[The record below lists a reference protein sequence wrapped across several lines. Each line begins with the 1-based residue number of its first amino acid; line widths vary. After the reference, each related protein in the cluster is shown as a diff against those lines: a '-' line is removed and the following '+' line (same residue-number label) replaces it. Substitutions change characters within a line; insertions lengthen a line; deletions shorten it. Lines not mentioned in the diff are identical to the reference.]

1 MYHEPVMLKE
11 SLDWLDIQPDGI
23 YVDVTF
29 GGGGH
34 AQAILERLG
43 PNGRLIG
50 FDQDADAQQNVL
62 EDDRFTLIPHNFR
75 HLKKMLRLEG
85 IRKVNGLLADL
96 GLSSHQLDVPERG
109 FSFRFDAPLDM
120 RMNQSQQKDA
130 QQLLRELNAQELQ
143 DILSAYGELRNA
155 RTLAKAI
162 VRAGKVKPI
171 ETVGEL
177 LAIAD
182 PLVRGKR
189 HRYLSQLFQA
199 LRIAVNE
206 ELLALEELLEQSA
219 EVLAPKGRLVCIA
232 YHSLE
237 DRMVKHFMRYGQC
250 KGQPE
255 KDLYGHFYKP
265 FSILTRKAEL
275 PSEEEIESNS
285 RARSAKLR
293 AALRRAEDRTD

>member
-1 MYHEPVMLKE
+1 MYHDPVLLEE
-11 SLDWLDIQPDGI
+11 SLDWLNIQPDGI

-34 AQAILERLG
+34 ARAILERLG
-43 PNGRLIG
+43 PKGRLIG
-50 FDQDADAQQNVL
+50 FDQDADAKSNELQD
-62 EDDRFTLIPHNFR
+62 ERFTLIPHNFR
-75 HLKKMLRLEG
+75 YLQKMLRLEG
-85 IRKVNGLLADL
+85 VKEVDGLLADL
-96 GLSSHQLDVPERG
+96 GVSSHQFDVPERG

-120 RMNQSQQKDA
+120 RMNQDQEKDA
-130 QQLLRELNAQELQ
+130 QRLLREINAKELQ
-143 DILSAYGELRNA
+143 DILSTYGELRNA
-155 RTLAKAI
+155 RTLARAI
-162 VRAGKVKPI
+162 VKAGEVKPI

-206 ELLALEELLEQSA
+206 ELLALEEMLTQSA
-219 EVLAPKGRLVCIA
+219 EVLAPGGRLVCIA

-237 DRMVKHFMRYGQC
+237 DRMVKQFMRYGQC

-265 FSILTRKAEL
+265 FDILTRKAEV
-275 PSEEEIESNS
+275 PSAEEIKSNS

-293 AALRRAEDRTD
+293 AAERRARDRT